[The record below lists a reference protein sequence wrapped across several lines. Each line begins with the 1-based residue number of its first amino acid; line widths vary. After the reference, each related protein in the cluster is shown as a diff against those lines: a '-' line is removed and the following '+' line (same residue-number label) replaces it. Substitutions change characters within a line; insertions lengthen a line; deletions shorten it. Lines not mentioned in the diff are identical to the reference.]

1 VPPDL
6 RAAEGFVFDVDGTL
20 VQRGRDH
27 TMQVIPGAV
36 EVLSALRDA
45 GRPFVVFT
53 NGTHVQPAEL
63 AAELRAVGLPV
74 DDDAALT
81 PVDSFLDY
89 AARRHVGARVLLLA
103 TEPAR
108 ERIAAAG
115 VSLVAAGEEETA
127 DVVFVAHVHDVTLP
141 QLEAAARAVVAGA
154 PLLTASYV
162 SAYSGADGPI
172 FSRGA
177 MTTAAIAKASARRP
191 TVVGKPSRAAVRT
204 VVDRLGIRSDRLAVV
219 GDDARMDIGLGHT
232 GGSRTV
238 LVRTGISG
246 GSGLSGIPAARRP
259 HLVVDSIADLT
270 GALYGARKPSS
281 AGRKRRSR
289 SIVT

>member
-27 TMQVIPGAV
+27 SMQVIPGAI
-36 EVLSALRDA
+36 EVLTALRDA
-45 GRPFVVFT
+45 GRPFAVFT

-63 AAELRAVGLPV
+63 AGELRAVGLPV
-74 DDDAALT
+74 DAEAALT

-89 AARRHVGARVLLLA
+89 ATRRHAGARVLLLA

-108 ERIAAAG
+108 ERIAASG
-115 VSLVAAGEEETA
+115 VSLVADGEEETA

-141 QLEAAARAVVAGA
+141 QLEAAASAVVAGA

-177 MTTAAIAKASARRP
+177 MTTAAIAKASAKRP
-191 TVVGKPSRAAVRT
+191 TIVGKPSRAAVRT
-204 VVDRLGIRSDRLAVV
+204 VVERLGLPSEQLVVV
-219 GDDARMDIGLGHT
+219 GDDLRMDIGLGHT

-238 LVRTGISG
+238 LVRTGIT
-246 GSGLSGIPAARRP
+246 GSSSLSGIAAARRP
-259 HLVVDSIADLT
+259 HAVIDSIADLAA
-270 GALYGARKPSS
+270 AL
-281 AGRKRRSR
+281 
-289 SIVT
+289 

>member
-1 VPPDL
+1 VPLELDL
-6 RAAEGFVFDVDGTL
+6 DDAEGFVFDVDGTL

-27 TMQVIPGAV
+27 ALHVVPGAI
-36 EVLSALRDA
+36 EALTALRDA
-45 GRPFVVFT
+45 GRPFAVFT
-53 NGTHVQPAEL
+53 NGTHIQPSEL

-74 DDDAALT
+74 EDDAALT

-89 AARRHVGARVLLLA
+89 AARRHDGARVMLLA

-115 VSLVAAGEEETA
+115 VTIATPEDEESA
-127 DVVFVAHVHDVTLP
+127 DVVFVAHVTDVTLP
-141 QLEAAARAVVAGA
+141 QLERAARAVVGGA

-191 TVVGKPSRAAVRT
+191 TIVGKPSRAAVRT
-204 VVDRLGIRSDRLAVV
+204 VVDRLRIPSDRLVVV
-219 GDDARMDIGLGHT
+219 GDDVRMDIGLGHT
-232 GGSRTV
+232 GRSRTV
-238 LVRTGISG
+238 LVRTGITGRS
-246 GSGLSGIPAARRP
+246 SLATIPAARRP
-259 HLVVDSIADLT
+259 HAVVDSIAELVP
-270 GALYGARKPSS
+270 AL
-281 AGRKRRSR
+281 
-289 SIVT
+289 

>member
-1 VPPDL
+1 VPLDL
-6 RAAEGFVFDVDGTL
+6 DGAEGFVFDVDGTL

-27 TMQVIPGAV
+27 ALHLVPGAV
-36 EVLSALRDA
+36 EVLEAIQAS
-45 GRPFVVFT
+45 GRPFAVFT
-53 NGTHVQPAEL
+53 NGTHIQPREL

-74 DDDAALT
+74 ADDRALT
-81 PVDSFLDY
+81 PVDSFLTY
-89 AARRHVGARVLLLA
+89 AARRHADARVLLLA

-108 ERIAAAG
+108 ERIEASG
-115 VSLVAAGEEETA
+115 VALVEPGREEHA
-127 DVVFVAHVHDVTLP
+127 DVVFVAHVTDVSLP

-191 TVVGKPSRAAVRT
+191 TIVGKPSRAAVQT
-204 VVDRLGIRSDRLAVV
+204 VVDRLGVPSEKLVVV
-219 GDDARMDIGLGHT
+219 GDDVRMDIGLGHI

-238 LVRTGISG
+238 LVRTGIT
-246 GSGLSGIPAARRP
+246 GSSSLSRIPAARRP
-259 HLVVDSIADLT
+259 HAVIDSIA
-270 GALYGARKPSS
+270 ALSDAL
-281 AGRKRRSR
+281 
-289 SIVT
+289 

>member
-1 VPPDL
+1 MPLDL
-6 RAAEGFVFDVDGTL
+6 ADAEGFVFDVDGTL

-27 TMQVIPGAV
+27 RLHVVPGAV
-36 EVLSALRDA
+36 EVLSHLRDT
-45 GRPFVVFT
+45 GRPFAVFT
-53 NGTHVQPAEL
+53 NGTHIQPREL

-81 PVDSFLDY
+81 PVDSFLSY

-108 ERIAAAG
+108 ERIEASG
-115 VSLVAAGEEETA
+115 VSLVSAGEEETA
-127 DVVFVAHVHDVTLP
+127 DVVFVAHVTDVTLP
-141 QLEAAARAVVAGA
+141 QLEAAARAVVGGA

-177 MTTAAIAKASARRP
+177 MTTAAIAKASSRRP
-191 TVVGKPSRAAVRT
+191 TIVGKPSRAAVRT
-204 VVDRLGIRSDRLAVV
+204 VVDRLRIPSEKLVVV
-219 GDDARMDIGLGHT
+219 GDDVRMDIGLGHT

-238 LVRTGISG
+238 LVRTGITGHRAWRAS
-246 GSGLSGIPAARRP
+246 RP
-259 HLVVDSIADLT
+259 
-270 GALYGARKPSS
+270 R
-281 AGRKRRSR
+281 AGRTR
-289 SIVT
+289 

>member
-1 VPPDL
+1 MPLDL
-6 RAAEGFVFDVDGTL
+6 DGAEGFVFDVDGTL
-20 VQRGRDH
+20 VQRTRDH
-27 TMQVIPGAV
+27 RMEVVPGAV

-45 GRPFVVFT
+45 GRPFAVFT

-63 AAELRAVGLPV
+63 AGELRAVGLPV

-103 TEPAR
+103 TPPAQ
-108 ERIAAAG
+108 ERIEAAG
-115 VSLVAAGEEETA
+115 VALVPPGEEESA

-177 MTTAAIAKASARRP
+177 MTTAAIAKASAKRP
-191 TVVGKPSRAAVRT
+191 TIVGKPSRAAVRT
-204 VVDRLGIRSDRLAVV
+204 VVDRLGIPSDRLVVV
-219 GDDARMDIGLGHT
+219 GDDVRMDIGLGHT

-238 LVRTGISG
+238 LVRTGITGASR
-246 GSGLSGIPAARRP
+246 LSGIPAARHP
-259 HLVVDSIADLT
+259 HAVIDSIADLAT
-270 GALYGARKPSS
+270 ALSRPASDP
-281 AGRKRRSR
+281 GR
-289 SIVT
+289 